1 MARTSEPAVL
11 FIGIG
16 GRVLALD
23 RRTGAEIW
31 RTKVKGATSTV
42 ILHRD
47 GDQLYASASG
57 ELFCLDPATGEITFA
72 NAGHVAPLVI
82 SGRGVDTL
90 TMTDMVVGLFAGAT
104 YRDQKV
110 TLESGDSIVLFT
122 DGVTEAENE
131 QEDQLGLDPIASLVS
146 TLHGAAAPKILETI
160 AGHVQTFAGNAPV
173 TDDVTMLA
181 LTRL

>member
-57 ELFCLDPATGEITFA
+57 ELFCLDPATGTIRWH
-72 NAGHVAPLVI
+72 NKLKGLGLGIVAMATEVRDEPASTSSYVTVAQELA
-82 SGRGVDTL
+82 RKRAQ
-90 TMTDMVVGLFAGAT
+90 AGA
-104 YRDQKV
+104 
-110 TLESGDSIVLFT
+110 
-122 DGVTEAENE
+122 
-131 QEDQLGLDPIASLVS
+131 ASS
-146 TLHGAAAPKILETI
+146 
-160 AGHVQTFAGNAPV
+160 
-173 TDDVTMLA
+173 
-181 LTRL
+181 